1 MNGHVANAELPGSL
15 SRDLTDWA
23 SPSPSSTKRTDAPE
37 PRWLTARCMIE
48 QIQHNIRK
56 PVSPDVLAPCR
67 CLAFQKIRVL
77 RYYSRLSYQ
86 DEWKLLMARIFCI
99 IGLFVVLLETTVGFS
114 AQAAPIPA
122 GDTAVA
128 ASPTEHVILFVL
140 EGFGQDSLKGG
151 TMPNLSKLVKEG
163 SVTWSATGVK
173 PALRLP
179 MMASLVTG
187 MPVEKHGIN
196 WNIFEFSRGYP
207 RMPSLFDY
215 LDLSGGRD
223 SAIFYMD
230 ESLYQIARPEPYTD
244 YQLCGALRPE
254 CDTRKIVAYI
264 QQYFKKATSGH
275 GYGHAILALPHLL
288 VVHLPAAGRAGV
300 AHGWNSKQY
309 REGLRTVDTAMKSV
323 LDLFKEYKLSDR
335 TTVVVTALSGQGT
348 DPGAEASTAAS
359 PVVPWIVSGVG
370 VKHGQVIH
378 QPVSIIDTGATVMR
392 ILGLETHTEWDSKAV
407 EEIFQTAA
415 ANPLSKKP

>member
-1 MNGHVANAELPGSL
+1 MV
-15 SRDLTDWA
+15 
-23 SPSPSSTKRTDAPE
+23 STYWRLHP
-37 PRWLTARCMIE
+37 I
-48 QIQHNIRK
+48 I
-56 PVSPDVLAPCR
+56 VS
-67 CLAFQKIRVL
+67 
-77 RYYSRLSYQ
+77 
-86 DEWKLLMARIFCI
+86 LLM
-99 IGLFVVLLETTVGFS
+99 VLLETTIGLS
-114 AQAAPIPA
+114 AHAAPAP
-122 GDTAVA
+122 GGGTTVST
-128 ASPTEHVILFVL
+128 SPTEHVILFVL

-151 TMPNLSKLVKEG
+151 TMPSLSKLVKEG

-179 MMASLVTG
+179 TMASLITG
-187 MPVEKHGIN
+187 MPVEKHGIT

-207 RMPSLFDY
+207 RSPSLFDY

-230 ESLYQIARPEPYTD
+230 ESLYQLARPEPYTD

-254 CDTRKIVAYI
+254 CDPNKIVAYI

-275 GYGHAILALPHLL
+275 GYGHAILSLPHLL
-288 VVHLPAAGRAGV
+288 VVHLPEAGRAGV
-300 AHGWNSKQY
+300 THGWNSKEY
-309 REGLRTVDTAMKSV
+309 RNALQTVDKAMKFV
-323 LDLFKEYKLSDR
+323 LDLFKEYMLSDR

-348 DPGAEASTAAS
+348 DPGAEAPTTDS

-370 VKHGQVIH
+370 IKHGQVIH

-407 EEIFQTAA
+407 EEIFQTTAVA
-415 ANPLSKKP
+415 SATSPAKKH